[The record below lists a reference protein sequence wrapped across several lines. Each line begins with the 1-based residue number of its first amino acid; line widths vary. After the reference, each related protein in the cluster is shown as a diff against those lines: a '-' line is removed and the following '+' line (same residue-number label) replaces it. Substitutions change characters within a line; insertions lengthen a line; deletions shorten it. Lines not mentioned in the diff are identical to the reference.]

1 VNKTQKAAWFNLVT
15 FVLFLAIATYVV
27 IERVVM
33 ARKAWLLGSVWIWL
47 IPLLMGITLFILF
60 RKKQS
65 QLEVCLDE
73 RDKLIKK
80 RALVTAYFTIWILLI
95 AAFIICWL
103 VVGREGSIPIIA
115 LGLMLYFVF
124 LISSLVYQVTTLVQ
138 YGWGGIKETNHE

>member
-1 VNKTQKAAWFNLVT
+1 MNKTQKAAWFNLVT
-15 FVLFLAIATYVV
+15 FVLLLALATYVV

-47 IPLLMGITLFILF
+47 IPLLMWITLFILF

-65 QLEVCLDE
+65 RLEVRLDE

-80 RALVTAYFTIWILLI
+80 KALVVRYFTVWILLI
-95 AAFIICWL
+95 AAFIISWL

-115 LGLMLYFVF
+115 LGVMLYFVF
-124 LISSLVYQVTTLVQ
+124 LISSLVYFATTLVQ
-138 YGWGGIKETNHE
+138 YGWGGEDGER